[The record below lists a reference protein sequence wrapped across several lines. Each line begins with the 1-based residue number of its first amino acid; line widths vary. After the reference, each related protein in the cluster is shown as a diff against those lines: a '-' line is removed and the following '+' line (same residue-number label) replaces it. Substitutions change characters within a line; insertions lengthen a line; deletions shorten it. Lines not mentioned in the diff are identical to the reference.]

1 MGAPVMETEFNSTL
15 GTVGDI
21 ALVDMSQ
28 YVTIQ
33 NGGPVTLNSLHV
45 YFTTDQEAVR
55 TTWRVDGAPWQ
66 ASALTPFQ
74 GTATQSPFVLLETR
88 S

>member
-1 MGAPVMETEFNSTL
+1 
-15 GTVGDI
+15 
-21 ALVDMSQ
+21 
-28 YVTIQ
+28 
-33 NGGPVTLNSLHV
+33 VTLNSLHV

-74 GTATQSPFVLLETR
+74 GTNTQSPFILLETR

>member
-21 ALVDMSQ
+21 ALVDWSQ
-28 YVTIQ
+28 YATISK
-33 NGGPVTLNSLHV
+33 GGPKVDNSLHV

-55 TTWRVDGAPWQ
+55 STWRIDGAPWQ
-66 ASALTPFQ
+66 ASAVTPYQ
-74 GTATQSPFVLLETR
+74 GTNTQSPIVLLETR
-88 S
+88 